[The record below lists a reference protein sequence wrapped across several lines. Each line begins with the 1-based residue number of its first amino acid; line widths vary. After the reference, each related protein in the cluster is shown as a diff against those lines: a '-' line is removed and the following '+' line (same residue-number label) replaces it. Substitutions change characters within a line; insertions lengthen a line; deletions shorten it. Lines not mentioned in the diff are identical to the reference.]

1 MKALLLSFFAVVL
14 CYSLFFDGEVQPAPA
29 DEINDTAIQTGVN
42 DYVQLRDTTTFYA
55 EIASLPWS

>member
-14 CYSLFFDGEVQPAPA
+14 CYSLFFDGEMQPTPA
-29 DEINDTAIQTGVN
+29 DEINDMAIQTEVN

-55 EIASLPWS
+55 EIVSLPWS